1 MQRAGIES
9 ILGLRLWGEVL
20 HLDPC
25 IPKAW
30 PSFEMTVRYHSARYD
45 ILVDNS
51 GGVGRGIAS
60 AQLDDTLIVERPLRV
75 PLIDD
80 GITHR
85 LRVRLGSSVGSVMDL
100 MCGAK

>member
-51 GGVGRGIAS
+51 GGVGRGIAF
-60 AQLDDTLIVERPLRV
+60 AELDDTEIVKRPLRV
-75 PLIDD
+75 LMSND
-80 GITHR
+80 GRIHR
-85 LRVRLGSSVGSVMDL
+85 LRIRLG
-100 MCGAK
+100 